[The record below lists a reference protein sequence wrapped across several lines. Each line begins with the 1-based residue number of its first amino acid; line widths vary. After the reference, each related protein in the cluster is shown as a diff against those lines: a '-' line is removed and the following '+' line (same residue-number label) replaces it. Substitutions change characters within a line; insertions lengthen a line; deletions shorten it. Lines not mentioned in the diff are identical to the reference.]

1 MTTASRMEELKA
13 ELSSARR
20 EGSRASVSKSGPQS
34 RRTGDTPRE
43 VVKERL
49 DDRDRLARMAER
61 GEIKLG
67 SGRIPA
73 DFWTMARPED
83 PEGEVMQAL
92 LDERE
97 SSR

>member
-1 MTTASRMEELKA
+1 ME
-13 ELSSARR
+13 
-20 EGSRASVSKSGPQS
+20 
-34 RRTGDTPRE
+34 
-43 VVKERL
+43 
-49 DDRDRLARMAER
+49 ER

-67 SGRIPA
+67 SGTIP
-73 DFWTMARPED
+73 DSFWDLPTPED

>member
-1 MTTASRMEELKA
+1 MRA
-13 ELSSARR
+13 EIGSAGRGARAAPARR
-20 EGSRASVSKSGPQS
+20 M
-34 RRTGDTPRE
+34 GDTPRE
-43 VVKERL
+43 AVRQRLEDRERL
-49 DDRDRLARMAER
+49 IRMHER

-67 SGRIPA
+67 SGTVPDA
-73 DFWTMARPED
+73 FWDMPRPED

>member
-1 MTTASRMEELKA
+1 MEELKA

-20 EGSRASVSKSGPQS
+20 KDSRASEGKQGP
-34 RRTGDTPRE
+34 RPGRVGDTPRE
-43 VVKERL
+43 IIRERL
-49 DDRDRLARMAER
+49 DDHDRLARMAER

-83 PEGEVMQAL
+83 PRGEVMQAL

>member
-20 EGSRASVSKSGPQS
+20 KVSRTSEGKLGPQP

-43 VVKERL
+43 IVRERL
-49 DDRDRLARMAER
+49 DDHDRLARMAER

-83 PEGEVMQAL
+83 PSGEVMQAL